1 MKTSRYVLMLTL
13 FSISLVSSAVET
25 GLTLVGAELK
35 SEPYL
40 DAKTLATLPANSP
53 VEILK
58 RQGGWIQ
65 VKPADSGDGW
75 VKMTVIKLG
84 GVTDAKG
91 DSGLSSLWNVAQGGR
106 SGNTGVTVATGV
118 RGLGTEELKN
128 ASPNPEALKKMKG
141 FAVSR
146 SDAES
151 YSGKVRLQRQS
162 IEYLAADSMAAS
174 PGSGKPA
181 AGGNAK

>member
-1 MKTSRYVLMLTL
+1 MKTSRYVLMLVL
-13 FSISLVSSAVET
+13 LWISLVSSAAET
-25 GLTLVGAELK
+25 GQTLVSAELK

-58 RQGGWIQ
+58 RQGGWLQ
-65 VKPADSGDGW
+65 VKPADGGDGW
-75 VKMTVIKLG
+75 VKMAAIKLG
-84 GVTDAKG
+84 GATDAKG

-128 ASPNPEALKKMKG
+128 ASANPEALKKMKG

-146 SDAES
+146 NDAES
-151 YSGKVRLQRQS
+151 YSGQVRLQRQK
-162 IEYLAADSMAAS
+162 IAYLAADDVVSS
-174 PGSGKPA
+174 SGSAKPA
-181 AGGNAK
+181 AGGSAK